1 MELRFKI
8 LALVVLILGGYLI
21 FNALITKPKA
31 LSFSL
36 NSKEG
41 ALNDNDG
48 ALFWDLK
55 KPIKIKIVAPKGI
68 KRYKLKVTTQ
78 DDLILYE
85 KENLV
90 LDKPKSLEVPLIK
103 PKIMG
108 LEDKCLLYEIQ
119 ANDWSYANFFNGN
132 KASFKQEVCVDT
144 IKPSITILSRSP
156 SIAYG
161 GSAIV
166 VFEALDKNLSQAFVH
181 IKKKDF
187 EAFRLLEFKQRNV
200 FIALVPW
207 SYENK
212 DFKAF
217 IVAKDKAYNSN
228 TTPLLFKR
236 KTHRLREKDT
246 DLSALKDKIAKQEK
260 FQNYTEQTLLER
272 FSNARPKDLEKI
284 HKKDTDLSALKD
296 KIAKQEKFQNY
307 TEQTLLERFSN
318 ARPKD
323 LEKIHK
329 IALEQGDFYKDFS
342 HFQALKPLSG
352 PFKMASNFLENR
364 RILKDNQVLFQFLH
378 LGVDLIPGK
387 DLSLAFDS
395 SVKRVFKGE
404 LDFYG
409 NSLINCYGLGLCV
422 FLAHL
427 KDDGSVGSS
436 GLKIGSGLH
445 LGTLLQ
451 GVFVRP
457 NEWLNEQWIKTN
469 IIAPIEQAKR
479 LLMKG

>member
-1 MELRFKI
+1 MGLGFKI

-21 FNALITKPKA
+21 FNAFITKPRA

-36 NSKEG
+36 KSEEN
-41 ALNDNDG
+41 ALNDNNE

-55 KPIKIKIVAPKGI
+55 KPIKVKIVAPKGI
-68 KRYKLKVTTQ
+68 KRYEIKVTTK
-78 DDLILYE
+78 DNLILYE
-85 KENLV
+85 KESLV
-90 LDKPKSLEVPLIK
+90 LDKPKSLEVPLIR
-103 PKIMG
+103 PEIMG
-108 LEDKCLLYEIQ
+108 LEDKCLDYEFQ
-119 ANDWSYANFFNGN
+119 ASDWSYANFFNGN
-132 KASFKQEVCVDT
+132 KASFKQEVCIDT
-144 IKPSITILSRSP
+144 IKPLISVLSRSP

-166 VFEALDKNLSQAFVH
+166 IFEALDKNLSQAFVCV
-181 IKKKDF
+181 KKKDF
-187 EAFRLLEFKQRNV
+187 KAFRLLEFKQRNV

-236 KTHRLREKDT
+236 KTHRLRERDI
-246 DLSALKDKIAKQEK
+246 DLNALKDKVAKQEK
-260 FQNYTEQTLLER
+260 FQNHTEQTLLEI
-272 FSNARPKDLEKI
+272 FSNTRLKDLEKI
-284 HKKDTDLSALKD
+284 
-296 KIAKQEKFQNY
+296 Q
-307 TEQTLLERFSN
+307 
-318 ARPKD
+318 
-323 LEKIHK
+323 K
-329 IALEQGDFYKDFS
+329 IALEQGDFDKDFS
-342 HFQALKPLSG
+342 HFQALKPLNGS
-352 PFKMASNFLENR
+352 FKMTSNFLENR
-364 RILKDNQVLFQFLH
+364 RFLKDNQVLFKFLH
-378 LGVDLIPGK
+378 LGVDLMPSK
-387 DLSLAFDS
+387 DLSLAFDP

-427 KDDGSVGSS
+427 KDDESVGSS
-436 GLKIGSGLH
+436 GLKLGIGLH
-445 LGTLLQ
+445 LGMLLQ

>member
-1 MELRFKI
+1 MGLGFKI

-21 FNALITKPKA
+21 FNAFITKPKA

-36 NSKEG
+36 KSEEN
-41 ALNDNDG
+41 ALDDNNEV
-48 ALFWDLK
+48 LFWDLK
-55 KPIKIKIVAPKGI
+55 KPIKVKIAAPKGI
-68 KRYKLKVTTQ
+68 KRYEIKVTTK
-78 DDLILYE
+78 DNLILYE
-85 KENLV
+85 KESLV
-90 LDKPKSLEVPLIK
+90 LDKPKSLEVPLIR
-103 PKIMG
+103 PEIMG
-108 LEDKCLLYEIQ
+108 LEDKCLDYEFQ
-119 ANDWSYANFFNGN
+119 ASDWSYANFFNGN
-132 KASFKQEVCVDT
+132 KASFKQKVCIDT
-144 IKPSITILSRSP
+144 IKPLISVLSRSP

-166 VFEALDKNLSQAFVH
+166 VFEALDKNLSQAFVCV
-181 IKKKDF
+181 KKKDF
-187 EAFRLLEFKQRNV
+187 KAFRLLEFKQRNV

-207 SYENK
+207 SYKNK

-236 KTHRLREKDT
+236 KTRHAREKEI

-260 FQNYTEQTLLER
+260 FQNHTEQTLLEM
-272 FSNARPKDLEKI
+272 FSNARLKDLEKI
-284 HKKDTDLSALKD
+284 
-296 KIAKQEKFQNY
+296 Q
-307 TEQTLLERFSN
+307 
-318 ARPKD
+318 
-323 LEKIHK
+323 K
-329 IALEQGDFYKDFS
+329 IALEQGDFDKDFS
-342 HFQALKPLSG
+342 HFQALKPLNGS
-352 PFKMASNFLENR
+352 FKMISNFLENR
-364 RILKDNQVLFQFLH
+364 RLLKDNQVLFKFLH
-378 LGVDLIPGK
+378 LGVDLMPSK
-387 DLSLAFDS
+387 DLSLAFDP

-409 NSLINCYGLGLCV
+409 NSLMDCYGLGLCV

-436 GLKIGSGLH
+436 GLKLGIGLH
-445 LGTLLQ
+445 LGMLLQ

>member
-1 MELRFKI
+1 MGLGFKI

-21 FNALITKPKA
+21 FNAFITKPRA

-36 NSKEG
+36 KSEEN
-41 ALNDNDG
+41 ALNDNNE

-55 KPIKIKIVAPKGI
+55 KPIKVKITAPKGI
-68 KRYKLKVTTQ
+68 KRYEIKVTTK
-78 DDLILYE
+78 DNLILYE
-85 KENLV
+85 KESLV
-90 LDKPKSLEVPLIK
+90 LDKPKSLEVPLIR
-103 PKIMG
+103 PEIMG
-108 LEDKCLLYEIQ
+108 LEDKCLDYEFQ

-132 KASFKQEVCVDT
+132 KASFKQEVCIDT
-144 IKPSITILSRSP
+144 IKPLISVLSRSP

-166 VFEALDKNLSQAFVH
+166 IFEALDKNLSQAFVRV
-181 IKKKDF
+181 KKKDF
-187 EAFRLLEFKQRNV
+187 KAFRLLEFKQRDV

-207 SYENK
+207 SYKNK

-236 KTHRLREKDT
+236 KTHRLREKDIN
-246 DLSALKDKIAKQEK
+246 LSALKDKIAKQEK
-260 FQNYTEQTLLER
+260 FQNHTEQTLLEI
-272 FSNARPKDLEKI
+272 FSNARLKDLEKI
-284 HKKDTDLSALKD
+284 
-296 KIAKQEKFQNY
+296 Q
-307 TEQTLLERFSN
+307 
-318 ARPKD
+318 
-323 LEKIHK
+323 K
-329 IALEQGDFYKDFS
+329 IALEQGDFDKDFS
-342 HFQALKPLSG
+342 HFQALKPLNGS
-352 PFKMASNFLENR
+352 FKMISNFLENR
-364 RILKDNQVLFQFLH
+364 RLLKDNQVLFKFLH
-378 LGVDLIPGK
+378 LGVDLMPSK
-387 DLSLAFDS
+387 DLSLAFDPL
-395 SVKRVFKGE
+395 VKRVFKGE

-409 NSLINCYGLGLCV
+409 NSLMDCYGLGLCV

-427 KDDGSVGSS
+427 KDDESVGSS
-436 GLKIGSGLH
+436 GLKLGIGLH
-445 LGTLLQ
+445 LGMLLQ

>member
-1 MELRFKI
+1 MGLGFKI

-21 FNALITKPKA
+21 FNALITKPRA

-36 NSKEG
+36 KSEEN
-41 ALNDNDG
+41 ALDDNNEV
-48 ALFWDLK
+48 LFWDLK
-55 KPIKIKIVAPKGI
+55 KPIKVKIVAPKGI
-68 KRYKLKVTTQ
+68 KRYEIKVTTK
-78 DDLILYE
+78 DNLILYE
-85 KENLV
+85 KESLV
-90 LDKPKSLEVPLIK
+90 LDKPKSLEVPLIR
-103 PKIMG
+103 PEIMG
-108 LEDKCLLYEIQ
+108 LEDKCLDYEFQ
-119 ANDWSYANFFNGN
+119 ASDWSYANFFNGN
-132 KASFKQEVCVDT
+132 KASFKQEVCIDT
-144 IKPSITILSRSP
+144 IKPLISVLSRSP

-166 VFEALDKNLSQAFVH
+166 IFEALDKNLSQAFVRV
-181 IKKKDF
+181 KKKDF
-187 EAFRLLEFKQRNV
+187 KAFRLLEFKQRDV

-236 KTHRLREKDT
+236 KTHRLRERDIN
-246 DLSALKDKIAKQEK
+246 LSALKDKIAKQEK
-260 FQNYTEQTLLER
+260 FQNHTEQTLLEM
-272 FSNARPKDLEKI
+272 FSNARLKDLEKI
-284 HKKDTDLSALKD
+284 
-296 KIAKQEKFQNY
+296 Q
-307 TEQTLLERFSN
+307 
-318 ARPKD
+318 
-323 LEKIHK
+323 K
-329 IALEQGDFYKDFS
+329 IALEQGDFDKDFS
-342 HFQALKPLSG
+342 HFQALKPLNGS
-352 PFKMASNFLENR
+352 FKMISNFLENR
-364 RILKDNQVLFQFLH
+364 RFLKDNQVLFKFLH
-378 LGVDLIPGK
+378 LGVDLMPSK
-387 DLSLAFDS
+387 DLSLAFDP

-409 NSLINCYGLGLCV
+409 NSLMDCYGLGLCV

-436 GLKIGSGLH
+436 GLKLGIGLH
-445 LGTLLQ
+445 LGILLQ

>member
-21 FNALITKPKA
+21 FNAFITKPRA

-36 NSKEG
+36 KSEED
-41 ALNDNDG
+41 ALDGNDG

-55 KPIKIKIVAPKGI
+55 KPIKIKITAPKGI
-68 KRYKLKVTTQ
+68 KRYEIKVTTK
-78 DDLILYE
+78 DNLILYE
-85 KENLV
+85 KESLV
-90 LDKPKSLEVPLIK
+90 LDKPKSLEVPLIR
-103 PKIMG
+103 PEIMG
-108 LEDKCLLYEIQ
+108 LEGKCLDYEFQ
-119 ANDWSYANFFNGN
+119 ASDWSYANFFNGN
-132 KASFKQEVCVDT
+132 KASFKQEVCIDT
-144 IKPSITILSRSP
+144 IKPLISVLSRSP

-166 VFEALDKNLSQAFVH
+166 IFEALDKNLSQAFVRV
-181 IKKKDF
+181 KKKDF
-187 EAFRLLEFKQRNV
+187 KAFRFLEFKQRNV

-236 KTHRLREKDT
+236 KTHRLRERDI
-246 DLSALKDKIAKQEK
+246 DLNALKDKVAKQEK
-260 FQNYTEQTLLER
+260 FQNHTEQTLLEI
-272 FSNARPKDLEKI
+272 FSNTRLKDLEKI
-284 HKKDTDLSALKD
+284 
-296 KIAKQEKFQNY
+296 Q
-307 TEQTLLERFSN
+307 
-318 ARPKD
+318 
-323 LEKIHK
+323 K
-329 IALEQGDFYKDFS
+329 IALEQGDFDKDFS
-342 HFQALKPLSG
+342 HFQALKPLNGS
-352 PFKMASNFLENR
+352 FKMISNFLENR
-364 RILKDNQVLFQFLH
+364 RFLKDNQVLFKFLH
-378 LGVDLIPGK
+378 LGVDLMPSK
-387 DLSLAFDS
+387 DLSLAFDPL
-395 SVKRVFKGE
+395 VKRVFKGE

-409 NSLINCYGLGLCV
+409 NSLMDCYGLGLCV

-427 KDDGSVGSS
+427 KDDESVGSS
-436 GLKIGSGLH
+436 GLKLGIGLH
-445 LGTLLQ
+445 LGMLLQ

>member
-41 ALNDNDG
+41 VLDDNDG

-68 KRYKLKVTTQ
+68 KRYELKVTTQ

-103 PKIMG
+103 PEIMG

-166 VFEALDKNLSQAFVH
+166 VFEALDKNLSQAFVR

-236 KTHRLREKDT
+236 KTPRLREKDT

-260 FQNYTEQTLLER
+260 SQNHTEQTLLER

-284 HKKDTDLSALKD
+284 
-296 KIAKQEKFQNY
+296 Q
-307 TEQTLLERFSN
+307 
-318 ARPKD
+318 
-323 LEKIHK
+323 K

-364 RILKDNQVLFQFLH
+364 RILKNNQVLFQFLH

-387 DLSLAFDS
+387 DLSLVFDS

-409 NSLINCYGLGLCV
+409 NSLINCYGLGLCA

-427 KDDGSVGSS
+427 KDDKSVGSS

-445 LGTLLQ
+445 LGMLLQ

>member
-1 MELRFKI
+1 MGLGFKI

-21 FNALITKPKA
+21 FNAFITKPRA

-36 NSKEG
+36 NSEED
-41 ALNDNDG
+41 ALDDNDG

-55 KPIKIKIVAPKGI
+55 KPIKVKIVAPKGI
-68 KRYKLKVTTQ
+68 KRYDLKVTTK
-78 DDLILYE
+78 DNLILYE

-90 LDKPKSLEVPLIK
+90 LDKPKSLEVLLIR
-103 PKIMG
+103 PEIMG
-108 LEDKCLLYEIQ
+108 LEDKCLDYEFQ

-132 KASFKQEVCVDT
+132 KASFKQEVCIDT
-144 IKPSITILSRSP
+144 IKPLISVLSRSP

-166 VFEALDKNLSQAFVH
+166 IFEALDKNLSQAFVRV
-181 IKKKDF
+181 KKKDF
-187 EAFRLLEFKQRNV
+187 KAFRLLEFKQRNV

-207 SYENK
+207 SYKNK

-228 TTPLLFKR
+228 ATPLLLKR
-236 KTHRLREKDT
+236 KTHRLREKDI
-246 DLSALKDKIAKQEK
+246 DLSALKDKIVKQEK
-260 FQNYTEQTLLER
+260 FQNHTEQTLLEM
-272 FSNARPKDLEKI
+272 FSNARLKDLEKI
-284 HKKDTDLSALKD
+284 
-296 KIAKQEKFQNY
+296 Q
-307 TEQTLLERFSN
+307 
-318 ARPKD
+318 
-323 LEKIHK
+323 K
-329 IALEQGDFYKDFS
+329 IALDQGDFDKDFS
-342 HFQALKPLSG
+342 HFQALKPLNGS
-352 PFKMASNFLENR
+352 FKMISNFLENR
-364 RILKDNQVLFQFLH
+364 RLLKDNQVLFKFPH
-378 LGVDLIPGK
+378 LGVDLIPSK
-387 DLSLAFDS
+387 DLSLAFDP

-436 GLKIGSGLH
+436 GLKLGIGLH
-445 LGTLLQ
+445 LGVLLQ
-451 GVFVRP
+451 GVFVWP

>member
-1 MELRFKI
+1 MGLGFRFLI
-8 LALVVLILGGYLI
+8 LSVLILGSYLI

-36 NSKEG
+36 NSEEG
-41 ALNDNDG
+41 AFDDNNE
-48 ALFWDLK
+48 AFFWDLE
-55 KPIKIKIVAPKGI
+55 KPIRFKIVAPKGI
-68 KRYKLKVTTQ
+68 KRYDLKVTTQ

-103 PKIMG
+103 PEIMG
-108 LEDKCLLYEIQ
+108 LEDKCLSYEIE
-119 ANDWSYANFFNGN
+119 ASDWSYANFFNGN

-144 IKPSITILSRSP
+144 IKPTITILSRSP

-161 GSAIV
+161 GSAII
-166 VFEALDKNLSQAFVH
+166 VFEALDKNLSQAFVRV
-181 IKKKDF
+181 KKKDF
-187 EAFRLLEFKQRNV
+187 EAFKLLEFKQRNV

-236 KTHRLREKDT
+236 KTHRLMEKNI
-246 DLSALKDKIAKQEK
+246 DLSVLKDKIAKQEK
-260 FQNYTEQTLLER
+260 FQNYTEQNLLER

-284 HKKDTDLSALKD
+284 Q
-296 KIAKQEKFQNY
+296 KIV
-307 TEQTLLERFSN
+307 
-318 ARPKD
+318 
-323 LEKIHK
+323 LEK
-329 IALEQGDFYKDFS
+329 GDFYKDFS
-342 HFQALKPLSG
+342 HFQALKPLNGS
-352 PFKMASNFLENR
+352 FKMISNFLENR
-364 RILKDNQVLFQFLH
+364 RILKNNQVLFQFPH
-378 LGVDLIPGK
+378 LGVDLIPSK
-387 DLSLAFDS
+387 DLSLALDL

-427 KDDGSVGSS
+427 KNDGSVGSS
-436 GLKIGSGLH
+436 GLKLGSGLH
-445 LGTLLQ
+445 LGMLLQ

-457 NEWLNEQWIKTN
+457 NEWLSEQWIKTN
-469 IIAPIEQAKR
+469 IITPIEQAKR

>member
-1 MELRFKI
+1 MGLGFKI

-21 FNALITKPKA
+21 FNAFITKPRA

-36 NSKEG
+36 KSEEN
-41 ALNDNDG
+41 ALNDNNE

-55 KPIKIKIVAPKGI
+55 KPIKVKIVAPKGI
-68 KRYKLKVTTQ
+68 KRYEIKVTTK
-78 DDLILYE
+78 DNLILYE

-90 LDKPKSLEVPLIK
+90 LDKPKSLEVPLIR
-103 PKIMG
+103 PEIMG
-108 LEDKCLLYEIQ
+108 LEDKCLDYEFQ
-119 ANDWSYANFFNGN
+119 ASDWSYANFFNGN
-132 KASFKQEVCVDT
+132 KASFKQEVCIDT

-161 GSAIV
+161 GSAIII
-166 VFEALDKNLSQAFVH
+166 FEALDKNLSQAFVRV
-181 IKKKDF
+181 KKKDF
-187 EAFRLLEFKQRNV
+187 KAFRFLEFKQRNV

-236 KTHRLREKDT
+236 KNHRLREKDIN
-246 DLSALKDKIAKQEK
+246 LSALKNKIAKQEK
-260 FQNYTEQTLLER
+260 FQNHTEQTLLEM
-272 FSNARPKDLEKI
+272 FSNARLKDLEKI
-284 HKKDTDLSALKD
+284 
-296 KIAKQEKFQNY
+296 Q
-307 TEQTLLERFSN
+307 
-318 ARPKD
+318 
-323 LEKIHK
+323 K
-329 IALEQGDFYKDFS
+329 IALEQGDFDKDFS
-342 HFQALKPLSG
+342 HFQVLKPLNGS
-352 PFKMASNFLENR
+352 FKMISNFLENR
-364 RILKDNQVLFQFLH
+364 RFLKDNQVLFKFLH
-378 LGVDLIPGK
+378 LGVDLMPSK
-387 DLSLAFDS
+387 DLSLAFDPL
-395 SVKRVFKGE
+395 VKRVFKGE

-409 NSLINCYGLGLCV
+409 NSLMDCYGLGLCV

-427 KDDGSVGSS
+427 KDDESVGSS
-436 GLKIGSGLH
+436 GLKLGIGLH
-445 LGTLLQ
+445 LGVLLQ

-469 IIAPIEQAKR
+469 IITPIEQAKR

>member
-1 MELRFKI
+1 MGLGFKI

-21 FNALITKPKA
+21 FNAFITKPRA

-36 NSKEG
+36 KSEEN
-41 ALNDNDG
+41 ALDGNDG

-55 KPIKIKIVAPKGI
+55 KPIKVKIVAPKGI
-68 KRYKLKVTTQ
+68 KRYEIKVTTK
-78 DDLILYE
+78 DNLILYE
-85 KENLV
+85 KESLV
-90 LDKPKSLEVPLIK
+90 LDKPKSLEVPLIR
-103 PKIMG
+103 PEIMG
-108 LEDKCLLYEIQ
+108 LEDKCLDYEFQ

-132 KASFKQEVCVDT
+132 KASFKQEVCIDT
-144 IKPSITILSRSP
+144 IKPLISVLSRSP

-166 VFEALDKNLSQAFVH
+166 IFEALDKNLSQAFVSV
-181 IKKKDF
+181 KKKDF
-187 EAFRLLEFKQRNV
+187 KAFRFLEFKQRNV

-236 KTHRLREKDT
+236 KIHRLRERDIN
-246 DLSALKDKIAKQEK
+246 LSALKDKIAKQEK
-260 FQNYTEQTLLER
+260 FQNHTEQTLLEM
-272 FSNARPKDLEKI
+272 FSNARLKDLEKI
-284 HKKDTDLSALKD
+284 
-296 KIAKQEKFQNY
+296 Q
-307 TEQTLLERFSN
+307 
-318 ARPKD
+318 
-323 LEKIHK
+323 K

-342 HFQALKPLSG
+342 HFQALKPLNG
-352 PFKMASNFLENR
+352 PFKMTSNFLENR
-364 RILKDNQVLFQFLH
+364 RFLKDNQVWFKFLH
-378 LGVDLIPGK
+378 LGVDLIPSK
-387 DLSLAFDS
+387 DLSLAFDP

-409 NSLINCYGLGLCV
+409 NSLMDCYGLGLCV

-427 KDDGSVGSS
+427 KDDESVGSS
-436 GLKIGSGLH
+436 GLKLGSGLH
-445 LGTLLQ
+445 LGMLLQ

>member
-21 FNALITKPKA
+21 FNALITKPRA

-36 NSKEG
+36 SSKEG
-41 ALNDNDG
+41 ALNDNDKT
-48 ALFWDLK
+48 LFWDLK

-68 KRYKLKVTTQ
+68 KRYDLKVTTQ
-78 DDLILYE
+78 DGLILYE

-90 LDKPKSLEVPLIK
+90 LDKPKSLEVPLTR
-103 PKIMG
+103 PEIMG
-108 LEDKCLLYEIQ
+108 LEDKCLLYEIK

-144 IKPSITILSRSP
+144 IKPSIKVLSRSP

-161 GSAIV
+161 GSAVV
-166 VFEALDKNLSQAFVH
+166 VFEALDKNLSQAFVRV
-181 IKKKDF
+181 KKKDF
-187 EAFRLLEFKQRNV
+187 KAFRLLEFKQRNV

-207 SYENK
+207 SYKNK

-228 TTPLLFKR
+228 TTPLLLKR
-236 KTHRLREKDT
+236 KTHRLREKDI
-246 DLSALKDKIAKQEK
+246 DLSALKDTIAKQEK
-260 FQNYTEQTLLER
+260 FQNHTEQTLLER
-272 FSNARPKDLEKI
+272 FSNARL
-284 HKKDTDLSALKD
+284 
-296 KIAKQEKFQNY
+296 
-307 TEQTLLERFSN
+307 
-318 ARPKD
+318 KD

-342 HFQALKPLSG
+342 HFQALKPLNGS
-352 PFKMASNFLENR
+352 FKMASNFLENR
-364 RILKDNQVLFQFLH
+364 RILKDNQVLFKFSH

-387 DLSLAFDS
+387 DLSLAFDPIM
-395 SVKRVFKGE
+395 KRVFKGE

-409 NSLINCYGLGLCV
+409 NSLIHCYGLGLCV

-427 KDDGSVGSS
+427 KDDESVGSS
-436 GLKIGSGLH
+436 GLKLGSGLH
-445 LGTLLQ
+445 LGMLLQ

-469 IIAPIEQAKR
+469 IITPIEQAKR

>member
-8 LALVVLILGGYLI
+8 LALVVLVLGGYLI
-21 FNALITKPKA
+21 FNALITKTKA

-41 ALNDNDG
+41 ALNENNET
-48 ALFWDLK
+48 LFWDLK
-55 KPIKIKIVAPKGI
+55 KPIKIKIAAPKGI
-68 KRYKLKVTTQ
+68 KRYDLKVTTQ
-78 DDLILYE
+78 DNLILYE

-103 PKIMG
+103 PEIMG

-132 KASFKQEVCVDT
+132 KASFKQKVCIDT

-161 GSAIV
+161 GSAVV
-166 VFEALDKNLSQAFVH
+166 VFEALDKNLSQAFVRV
-181 IKKKDF
+181 KKKDF
-187 EAFRLLEFKQRNV
+187 KAFRLVEFKQRNV

-207 SYENK
+207 SYKNK

-228 TTPLLFKR
+228 TTPLLLKR
-236 KTHRLREKDT
+236 KTRHVREKDI
-246 DLSALKDKIAKQEK
+246 DLSALKDKISKQEK
-260 FQNYTEQTLLER
+260 FQNHTEQTLLEM
-272 FSNARPKDLEKI
+272 FSNARLKDLEKI
-284 HKKDTDLSALKD
+284 
-296 KIAKQEKFQNY
+296 Q
-307 TEQTLLERFSN
+307 
-318 ARPKD
+318 
-323 LEKIHK
+323 K

-342 HFQALKPLSG
+342 HFQALKPLNG
-352 PFKMASNFLENR
+352 PFKMISNFLENR
-364 RILKDNQVLFQFLH
+364 RFLKDNQVLFKFLH
-378 LGVDLIPGK
+378 LGVDLIPSK
-387 DLSLAFDS
+387 DLSLAFDPS
-395 SVKRVFKGE
+395 AERVFKGE

-409 NSLINCYGLGLCV
+409 NSLMDCYGLGLCV

-427 KDDGSVGSS
+427 KDDESVGSS
-436 GLKIGSGLH
+436 GLKLGSGLH
-445 LGTLLQ
+445 LGMLLQ

-469 IIAPIEQAKR
+469 IITPIEQAKR

>member
-21 FNALITKPKA
+21 FNALITKPRA

-41 ALNDNDG
+41 AFNDNDG
-48 ALFWDLK
+48 TLFWDLK

-68 KRYKLKVTTQ
+68 KRYELKVTTQ

-103 PKIMG
+103 PEIMG
-108 LEDKCLLYEIQ
+108 LEDKCFLYEIQ

-166 VFEALDKNLSQAFVH
+166 VFEALDKNLSQAFVR

-246 DLSALKDKIAKQEK
+246 DLSVLKDKIAKQEK
-260 FQNYTEQTLLER
+260 SQN
-272 FSNARPKDLEKI
+272 
-284 HKKDTDLSALKD
+284 H
-296 KIAKQEKFQNY
+296 

-364 RILKDNQVLFQFLH
+364 RILRDNQVLFQFLH

-409 NSLINCYGLGLCV
+409 NSLIYCYGLGLCV

-427 KDDGSVGSS
+427 KDDESVGSS
-436 GLKIGSGLH
+436 GLKLGNGLH
-445 LGTLLQ
+445 LGVLLQ

-469 IIAPIEQAKR
+469 IIATIEQAKR

>member
-1 MELRFKI
+1 MGLGFKI

-21 FNALITKPKA
+21 FNALITKPRA

-36 NSKEG
+36 KSEEN
-41 ALNDNDG
+41 ALDDNNE

-55 KPIKIKIVAPKGI
+55 KPIKVKIVAPKGI
-68 KRYKLKVTTQ
+68 KRYEIKVTTK
-78 DDLILYE
+78 DNLILYE
-85 KENLV
+85 KESLV
-90 LDKPKSLEVPLIK
+90 LDKPKSLEVPLIR
-103 PKIMG
+103 PEIMG
-108 LEDKCLLYEIQ
+108 LEGKCLDYEFQ
-119 ANDWSYANFFNGN
+119 ASDWSYANFFNGN
-132 KASFKQEVCVDT
+132 KASFKQEVCIDT

-166 VFEALDKNLSQAFVH
+166 IFEALDKNLSQAFVRV
-181 IKKKDF
+181 KKKDF
-187 EAFRLLEFKQRNV
+187 KAFRFLEFKQRNV

-207 SYENK
+207 PYENK

-236 KTHRLREKDT
+236 KTHRLRERDI
-246 DLSALKDKIAKQEK
+246 DLNALKDKVAKQEK
-260 FQNYTEQTLLER
+260 FQNHTEQTLLEI
-272 FSNARPKDLEKI
+272 FSNTRLKDLEKI
-284 HKKDTDLSALKD
+284 
-296 KIAKQEKFQNY
+296 Q
-307 TEQTLLERFSN
+307 
-318 ARPKD
+318 
-323 LEKIHK
+323 K
-329 IALEQGDFYKDFS
+329 IALEQGDFDKDFS
-342 HFQALKPLSG
+342 HFQALKPLNG
-352 PFKMASNFLENR
+352 PFKMTSNFLENR
-364 RILKDNQVLFQFLH
+364 RFLKDNQVWFKFLH
-378 LGVDLIPGK
+378 LGVDLMPGK
-387 DLSLAFDS
+387 DLSLAFDP

-427 KDDGSVGSS
+427 KDDKSVGSS
-436 GLKIGSGLH
+436 GLKLGIGLH
-445 LGTLLQ
+445 LGMLLQ

-469 IIAPIEQAKR
+469 IITPIEQAKR

>member
-1 MELRFKI
+1 MGLGFKI

-21 FNALITKPKA
+21 FNAFITKPRA

-36 NSKEG
+36 KSEEDVLDG
-41 ALNDNDG
+41 NDE

-55 KPIKIKIVAPKGI
+55 KPIKIKITAPKGI
-68 KRYKLKVTTQ
+68 KRYEIKVTTK
-78 DDLILYE
+78 DNLILYE
-85 KENLV
+85 KESLV
-90 LDKPKSLEVPLIK
+90 LDKPKSLEVPLIR
-103 PKIMG
+103 PEIMG
-108 LEDKCLLYEIQ
+108 LEGKCLDYEFQ
-119 ANDWSYANFFNGN
+119 ASDWSYANFFNGN
-132 KASFKQEVCVDT
+132 KASFKQEVCIDT
-144 IKPSITILSRSP
+144 IKPLISVLSRSP

-166 VFEALDKNLSQAFVH
+166 IFEALDKNLSQAFVRV
-181 IKKKDF
+181 KKKDF
-187 EAFRLLEFKQRNV
+187 KAFRLLEFKQRNV

-236 KTHRLREKDT
+236 KTHRLRERDI
-246 DLSALKDKIAKQEK
+246 DLNALKDKVAKQEK
-260 FQNYTEQTLLER
+260 FQNHTEQTLLEI
-272 FSNARPKDLEKI
+272 FSNTRLKDLEKI
-284 HKKDTDLSALKD
+284 
-296 KIAKQEKFQNY
+296 Q
-307 TEQTLLERFSN
+307 
-318 ARPKD
+318 
-323 LEKIHK
+323 K

-342 HFQALKPLSG
+342 HFQALKPLNG
-352 PFKMASNFLENR
+352 PFKMTSNFLENR
-364 RILKDNQVLFQFLH
+364 RFLKDNQVLFKFLH
-378 LGVDLIPGK
+378 LGVDLIPSK
-387 DLSLAFDS
+387 DLSLAFDP

-409 NSLINCYGLGLCV
+409 NSLMDCYGLGLCV

-427 KDDGSVGSS
+427 KDDESVGSS
-436 GLKIGSGLH
+436 GLKLGIGLH
-445 LGTLLQ
+445 LGMLLQ

>member
-1 MELRFKI
+1 MGLGFKI

-21 FNALITKPKA
+21 FNALITKPRA

-36 NSKEG
+36 KSEENV
-41 ALNDNDG
+41 LNDNNE

-68 KRYKLKVTTQ
+68 KRYEIKVTTK
-78 DDLILYE
+78 DNLILYE
-85 KENLV
+85 KESLV
-90 LDKPKSLEVPLIK
+90 LDKPKFLEVPLIR
-103 PKIMG
+103 PEIMG
-108 LEDKCLLYEIQ
+108 LEDKCLDYEFQ

-132 KASFKQEVCVDT
+132 KASFKQEVCIDT
-144 IKPSITILSRSP
+144 IKPLISVLSRSP

-166 VFEALDKNLSQAFVH
+166 IFEALDKNLSQAFVCV
-181 IKKKDF
+181 KKKDF
-187 EAFRLLEFKQRNV
+187 KAFRLLEFKQRNV

-236 KTHRLREKDT
+236 KTHRLRERDI
-246 DLSALKDKIAKQEK
+246 DLNALKDKIAKQEK
-260 FQNYTEQTLLER
+260 FQNHTEQTLLEM
-272 FSNARPKDLEKI
+272 FSNARLKDLEKI
-284 HKKDTDLSALKD
+284 
-296 KIAKQEKFQNY
+296 Q
-307 TEQTLLERFSN
+307 
-318 ARPKD
+318 
-323 LEKIHK
+323 K
-329 IALEQGDFYKDFS
+329 IALEQGDFDKDFS
-342 HFQALKPLSG
+342 HFQALKPLNGS
-352 PFKMASNFLENR
+352 FKMISNFLENR
-364 RILKDNQVLFQFLH
+364 RFLKDNQVLFKFLH
-378 LGVDLIPGK
+378 LGVDLMPSK
-387 DLSLAFDS
+387 DLSLAFDPL
-395 SVKRVFKGE
+395 VKRVFKGE

-409 NSLINCYGLGLCV
+409 NSLMDCYGLGLCV

-427 KDDGSVGSS
+427 RDDKSVGSS
-436 GLKIGSGLH
+436 GLKLGIGLH
-445 LGTLLQ
+445 LGMLLQ

>member
-36 NSKEG
+36 SSKEG
-41 ALNDNDG
+41 VLDGNDE

-68 KRYKLKVTTQ
+68 KRYELKVTTQ
-78 DDLILYE
+78 DDLILYK

-90 LDKPKSLEVPLIK
+90 LDKPKSLGVPLIK
-103 PKIMG
+103 PEIMG

-166 VFEALDKNLSQAFVH
+166 VFEALDKNLSQAFVRV
-181 IKKKDF
+181 KKKDF

-207 SYENK
+207 SYKNK

-228 TTPLLFKR
+228 TIPILFKR
-236 KTHRLREKDT
+236 KTHRLREKDIDLSALREKDI

-260 FQNYTEQTLLER
+260 SQN
-272 FSNARPKDLEKI
+272 
-284 HKKDTDLSALKD
+284 H
-296 KIAKQEKFQNY
+296 

-329 IALEQGDFYKDFS
+329 IVLEQGDFYKDFS
-342 HFQALKPLSG
+342 HFQALKPLNG

-364 RILKDNQVLFQFLH
+364 RILRDNQVLFQFLH

-427 KDDGSVGSS
+427 KNDESVGSS
-436 GLKIGSGLH
+436 GLKLGSGLH

>member
-1 MELRFKI
+1 MGLGFKI

-21 FNALITKPKA
+21 FNAFITKPKA

-36 NSKEG
+36 KSEEN
-41 ALNDNDG
+41 ALNDNNG

-55 KPIKIKIVAPKGI
+55 KPIKVKIAAPKGI
-68 KRYKLKVTTQ
+68 KRYEIKVTTK
-78 DDLILYE
+78 DNLILYE
-85 KENLV
+85 KESLV
-90 LDKPKSLEVPLIK
+90 LDKPKSLEVPLIR
-103 PKIMG
+103 PEIMG
-108 LEDKCLLYEIQ
+108 LEDKCLDYEFQ
-119 ANDWSYANFFNGN
+119 ASDWSYANFFNGN
-132 KASFKQEVCVDT
+132 KASFKQKVCIDT
-144 IKPSITILSRSP
+144 IKPLISVLSRSP

-166 VFEALDKNLSQAFVH
+166 VFEALDKNLSQAFVRV
-181 IKKKDF
+181 KKKDF
-187 EAFRLLEFKQRNV
+187 KAFRLVEFKQRNV

-207 SYENK
+207 SYKNK

-236 KTHRLREKDT
+236 KTHHVRGKEI

-260 FQNYTEQTLLER
+260 FQNHTEQTLLEM
-272 FSNARPKDLEKI
+272 FSNARLKDLEKI
-284 HKKDTDLSALKD
+284 
-296 KIAKQEKFQNY
+296 Q
-307 TEQTLLERFSN
+307 
-318 ARPKD
+318 
-323 LEKIHK
+323 K
-329 IALEQGDFYKDFS
+329 IALEQGDFDKDFS
-342 HFQALKPLSG
+342 HFQALKPLNGS
-352 PFKMASNFLENR
+352 FKMISNFLENR
-364 RILKDNQVLFQFLH
+364 RLLKDKQVLFKFLH
-378 LGVDLIPGK
+378 LGVDLMPSK
-387 DLSLAFDS
+387 DLSLAFDP

-409 NSLINCYGLGLCV
+409 NSLMDCYGLGLCV

-427 KDDGSVGSS
+427 KDDESVGSS
-436 GLKIGSGLH
+436 GLKLGIGLH
-445 LGTLLQ
+445 LGMLLQ
-451 GVFVRP
+451 GVFIRP

>member
-1 MELRFKI
+1 M
-8 LALVVLILGGYLI
+8 I
-21 FNALITKPKA
+21 FNAFITKPRA

-36 NSKEG
+36 KSEEN
-41 ALNDNDG
+41 ALNDNNE

-55 KPIKIKIVAPKGI
+55 KPIKVKIVAPKGI
-68 KRYKLKVTTQ
+68 KRYEIKVTTK
-78 DDLILYE
+78 DNLILYE
-85 KENLV
+85 KESLV
-90 LDKPKSLEVPLIK
+90 LDKPKSLEVPLIR
-103 PKIMG
+103 PEIMG
-108 LEDKCLLYEIQ
+108 LEDKCLDYEFQ

-132 KASFKQEVCVDT
+132 KASFKQEVCIDT
-144 IKPSITILSRSP
+144 IKPLISVLSRSP

-161 GSAIV
+161 GSAVV
-166 VFEALDKNLSQAFVH
+166 VFEALDKNLSQAFVRV
-181 IKKKDF
+181 KKKDF
-187 EAFRLLEFKQRNV
+187 KAFKLLEFKQRNV

-217 IVAKDKAYNSN
+217 IVVKDKAYNSN

-236 KTHRLREKDT
+236 KTHRLREKDIN
-246 DLSALKDKIAKQEK
+246 LSALKDKIAKQEK
-260 FQNYTEQTLLER
+260 FQNHTEQTLLEM
-272 FSNARPKDLEKI
+272 FSNARLKDLEKI
-284 HKKDTDLSALKD
+284 
-296 KIAKQEKFQNY
+296 Q
-307 TEQTLLERFSN
+307 
-318 ARPKD
+318 
-323 LEKIHK
+323 K
-329 IALEQGDFYKDFS
+329 IALEQGDFDKDFS
-342 HFQALKPLSG
+342 HFQALKPLNGS
-352 PFKMASNFLENR
+352 FKMISNFLENR
-364 RILKDNQVLFQFLH
+364 RFLKDNQVLFKFLH
-378 LGVDLIPGK
+378 LGVDLMPSK

-409 NSLINCYGLGLCV
+409 NSLMDCYGLGLCV

-427 KDDGSVGSS
+427 KDDKSVGSS
-436 GLKIGSGLH
+436 GLKLGIGLH
-445 LGTLLQ
+445 LGMLLQ

>member
-1 MELRFKI
+1 MGLGFKI

-21 FNALITKPKA
+21 FNAFITKPRA

-36 NSKEG
+36 KSEED
-41 ALNDNDG
+41 ALDGNDG

-55 KPIKIKIVAPKGI
+55 KPIKIKITAPKGI
-68 KRYKLKVTTQ
+68 KRYEIKVTTK
-78 DDLILYE
+78 DNLILYE
-85 KENLV
+85 KESLV
-90 LDKPKSLEVPLIK
+90 LDKPKSLEVPLIR
-103 PKIMG
+103 PEIMG
-108 LEDKCLLYEIQ
+108 LEGKCLDYEFQ
-119 ANDWSYANFFNGN
+119 ASDWSYANFFNGN
-132 KASFKQEVCVDT
+132 KASFKQEVCIDT
-144 IKPSITILSRSP
+144 IKPLISVLSRSP

-166 VFEALDKNLSQAFVH
+166 IFEALDKNLSQAFVRV
-181 IKKKDF
+181 KKKDF
-187 EAFRLLEFKQRNV
+187 KAFRFLEFKQRNV

-236 KTHRLREKDT
+236 KTHRLRERDI
-246 DLSALKDKIAKQEK
+246 DLNALKDKVAKQEK
-260 FQNYTEQTLLER
+260 FQNHTEQTLLER
-272 FSNARPKDLEKI
+272 FSNARLKDLEKI
-284 HKKDTDLSALKD
+284 
-296 KIAKQEKFQNY
+296 Q
-307 TEQTLLERFSN
+307 
-318 ARPKD
+318 
-323 LEKIHK
+323 K
-329 IALEQGDFYKDFS
+329 IALEQGDFDKDFS
-342 HFQALKPLSG
+342 HFQALKPLNGS
-352 PFKMASNFLENR
+352 FKMISNFLENR
-364 RILKDNQVLFQFLH
+364 RFLKDNQVLFKFLH
-378 LGVDLIPGK
+378 LGVDLMPSK
-387 DLSLAFDS
+387 DLSLAFDP

-409 NSLINCYGLGLCV
+409 NSLMDCYGLGLCV

-427 KDDGSVGSS
+427 KDDESVGSS
-436 GLKIGSGLH
+436 GLKLGIGLH
-445 LGTLLQ
+445 LGMLLQ

>member
-1 MELRFKI
+1 MGLGFKI

-21 FNALITKPKA
+21 FNAFITKPRA

-36 NSKEG
+36 KSEEN
-41 ALNDNDG
+41 ALNDNNE

-55 KPIKIKIVAPKGI
+55 KPIKVKITAPKGI
-68 KRYKLKVTTQ
+68 KRYEIKVTTK
-78 DDLILYE
+78 DNLILYE
-85 KENLV
+85 KESLV
-90 LDKPKSLEVPLIK
+90 LDKPKSLEVPLIR
-103 PKIMG
+103 PEIMG
-108 LEDKCLLYEIQ
+108 LEDKCLDYEFQ
-119 ANDWSYANFFNGN
+119 ASDWSYANFFNGN

-144 IKPSITILSRSP
+144 IKPLISVLSRSP

-166 VFEALDKNLSQAFVH
+166 IFEALDKNLSQAFVRV
-181 IKKKDF
+181 KKKDF
-187 EAFRLLEFKQRNV
+187 KAFRLLEFKQRNV

-236 KTHRLREKDT
+236 KTHRLREKDIN
-246 DLSALKDKIAKQEK
+246 LSALKDKVAKQEK
-260 FQNYTEQTLLER
+260 FQNHTEQTLLEM
-272 FSNARPKDLEKI
+272 FSNARLKDLEKI
-284 HKKDTDLSALKD
+284 
-296 KIAKQEKFQNY
+296 Q
-307 TEQTLLERFSN
+307 
-318 ARPKD
+318 
-323 LEKIHK
+323 K
-329 IALEQGDFYKDFS
+329 IALEQGDFDKDFS
-342 HFQALKPLSG
+342 HFQALKPLNGS
-352 PFKMASNFLENR
+352 FKMISNFLENR
-364 RILKDNQVLFQFLH
+364 RLLKDNQVLFKFLH
-378 LGVDLIPGK
+378 LGVDLMPSK
-387 DLSLAFDS
+387 DLSLAFDP

-409 NSLINCYGLGLCV
+409 NSLMDCYGLGLCV

-427 KDDGSVGSS
+427 KDDESVGSS
-436 GLKIGSGLH
+436 GLKLGIGLH
-445 LGTLLQ
+445 LGMLLQ

>member
-1 MELRFKI
+1 M
-8 LALVVLILGGYLI
+8 I
-21 FNALITKPKA
+21 FNAFITKPRA

-36 NSKEG
+36 KSEED
-41 ALNDNDG
+41 ALDGNDE

-55 KPIKIKIVAPKGI
+55 KPIKVKIVAPKGI
-68 KRYKLKVTTQ
+68 KRYEIKVTTK
-78 DDLILYE
+78 DNLILYE
-85 KENLV
+85 KESLV
-90 LDKPKSLEVPLIK
+90 LDKPKSLEVPLIR
-103 PKIMG
+103 PEIMG
-108 LEDKCLLYEIQ
+108 LEDKCLDYEFQ

-132 KASFKQEVCVDT
+132 KASFKQEVCIDT
-144 IKPSITILSRSP
+144 IKPLISVLSRSP

-166 VFEALDKNLSQAFVH
+166 IFEALDKNLSQAFVRV
-181 IKKKDF
+181 KKKDF
-187 EAFRLLEFKQRNV
+187 KVFRLLEFKQRNV

-228 TTPLLFKR
+228 ATPLLFKR
-236 KTHRLREKDT
+236 KTHRLRERNI
-246 DLSALKDKIAKQEK
+246 DLSALKDKITKQEK
-260 FQNYTEQTLLER
+260 FQNHTEQTLLEM
-272 FSNARPKDLEKI
+272 FSNARLKDLEKI
-284 HKKDTDLSALKD
+284 
-296 KIAKQEKFQNY
+296 Q
-307 TEQTLLERFSN
+307 
-318 ARPKD
+318 
-323 LEKIHK
+323 K
-329 IALEQGDFYKDFS
+329 IALEQGDFDKDFS
-342 HFQALKPLSG
+342 HFQALKPLNGS
-352 PFKMASNFLENR
+352 FKMISNFLENR
-364 RILKDNQVLFQFLH
+364 RFLKDNQVLFKFLH
-378 LGVDLIPGK
+378 LGVDLMPSK
-387 DLSLAFDS
+387 DLSLAFDP

-409 NSLINCYGLGLCV
+409 NSLMDCYGLGLCV

-427 KDDGSVGSS
+427 KDDESVGSS
-436 GLKIGSGLH
+436 GLKLGIGLH
-445 LGTLLQ
+445 LGMLLQ

>member
-68 KRYKLKVTTQ
+68 KRYELKVTTQ

-103 PKIMG
+103 PEIMG
-108 LEDKCLLYEIQ
+108 LEDKCLSYEIQ

-161 GSAIV
+161 GSTIV
-166 VFEALDKNLSQAFVH
+166 IFEALDKNLSQAFVR

-207 SYENK
+207 SYKNK

-236 KTHRLREKDT
+236 KTHRLREKDI
-246 DLSALKDKIAKQEK
+246 DLSALKDKMAKQEK
-260 FQNYTEQTLLER
+260 SQN
-272 FSNARPKDLEKI
+272 
-284 HKKDTDLSALKD
+284 H
-296 KIAKQEKFQNY
+296 

-342 HFQALKPLSG
+342 HFQTLKPLSG
-352 PFKMASNFLENR
+352 SFKMVSNFLENR
-364 RILKDNQVLFQFLH
+364 RILKDNQVLFQFPH

-409 NSLINCYGLGLCV
+409 NSLIHCYGLGLCV

-427 KDDGSVGSS
+427 KDDESVGSS
-436 GLKIGSGLH
+436 GLKLGNRLH

-479 LLMKG
+479 VLMKG

>member
-1 MELRFKI
+1 MGLGFKI

-21 FNALITKPKA
+21 FNAFITKPRA

-36 NSKEG
+36 KSEEN
-41 ALNDNDG
+41 AFDDNNE

-55 KPIKIKIVAPKGI
+55 KPIKVKITAPKGI
-68 KRYKLKVTTQ
+68 KRYEIKVTTK
-78 DDLILYE
+78 DNLILYE
-85 KENLV
+85 KESLV
-90 LDKPKSLEVPLIK
+90 LDKPKFLEVPLIR
-103 PKIMG
+103 PEIMG
-108 LEDKCLLYEIQ
+108 LEDKCLDYEFQ
-119 ANDWSYANFFNGN
+119 ASDWSYANFFNGN
-132 KASFKQEVCVDT
+132 KASFKQEVCIDT

-166 VFEALDKNLSQAFVH
+166 IFEALDKNLSQAFVRV
-181 IKKKDF
+181 KKKDF
-187 EAFRLLEFKQRNV
+187 KAFRLLEFKQRNV

-236 KTHRLREKDT
+236 KTHRLREKDIN
-246 DLSALKDKIAKQEK
+246 LSALKNKIAKQEK
-260 FQNYTEQTLLER
+260 FQNHTEQTLLEM
-272 FSNARPKDLEKI
+272 FSNARLKDLEKI
-284 HKKDTDLSALKD
+284 
-296 KIAKQEKFQNY
+296 Q
-307 TEQTLLERFSN
+307 
-318 ARPKD
+318 
-323 LEKIHK
+323 K
-329 IALEQGDFYKDFS
+329 IALEQGDFDKDFS
-342 HFQALKPLSG
+342 HFQELKPLNGS
-352 PFKMASNFLENR
+352 FKMISNFLENR
-364 RILKDNQVLFQFLH
+364 RFLKDNQVWFKFLH
-378 LGVDLIPGK
+378 LGVDLMPSK
-387 DLSLAFDS
+387 DLSLAFDP

-409 NSLINCYGLGLCV
+409 NSLMDCYGLGLCV

-427 KDDGSVGSS
+427 KDDESVGSS
-436 GLKIGSGLH
+436 GLKLGIGLH
-445 LGTLLQ
+445 LGMLLQ

>member
-1 MELRFKI
+1 MGF
-8 LALVVLILGGYLI
+8 
-21 FNALITKPKA
+21 
-31 LSFSL
+31 
-36 NSKEG
+36 
-41 ALNDNDG
+41 
-48 ALFWDLK
+48 K

-68 KRYKLKVTTQ
+68 KRYELKVTTQ

-103 PKIMG
+103 PEIMG
-108 LEDKCLLYEIQ
+108 LEDKCLLYGIQ

-132 KASFKQEVCVDT
+132 KASFKQKVCVDT

-166 VFEALDKNLSQAFVH
+166 VFEALDKNLSQAFVRV
-181 IKKKDF
+181 KKKDF

-260 FQNYTEQTLLER
+260 SQNYTEQTFIGKIFQHAPKR
-272 FSNARPKDLEKI
+272 FRKNPQDRFRAR
-284 HKKDTDLSALKD
+284 
-296 KIAKQEKFQNY
+296 
-307 TEQTLLERFSN
+307 
-318 ARPKD
+318 
-323 LEKIHK
+323 
-329 IALEQGDFYKDFS
+329 G
-342 HFQALKPLSG
+342 
-352 PFKMASNFLENR
+352 FL
-364 RILKDNQVLFQFLH
+364 
-378 LGVDLIPGK
+378 
-387 DLSLAFDS
+387 
-395 SVKRVFKGE
+395 
-404 LDFYG
+404 
-409 NSLINCYGLGLCV
+409 
-422 FLAHL
+422 
-427 KDDGSVGSS
+427 
-436 GLKIGSGLH
+436 
-445 LGTLLQ
+445 
-451 GVFVRP
+451 
-457 NEWLNEQWIKTN
+457 
-469 IIAPIEQAKR
+469 
-479 LLMKG
+479 

>member
-1 MELRFKI
+1 MGLGFKI

-21 FNALITKPKA
+21 FNAFITKPRA

-36 NSKEG
+36 KSEEN
-41 ALNDNDG
+41 ALNDNNE

-68 KRYKLKVTTQ
+68 KRYEIKVTTK
-78 DDLILYE
+78 DNLILYE
-85 KENLV
+85 KESLV
-90 LDKPKSLEVPLIK
+90 LDKPKSLEVPLIR
-103 PKIMG
+103 PEIMG
-108 LEDKCLLYEIQ
+108 LEGKCLDYEFQ
-119 ANDWSYANFFNGN
+119 ASDWSYANFFNGN
-132 KASFKQEVCVDT
+132 KASFKQEVCIDT
-144 IKPSITILSRSP
+144 IKPLISVLSRSP

-166 VFEALDKNLSQAFVH
+166 VFEALDKNLSQAFVRV
-181 IKKKDF
+181 KKKDF
-187 EAFRLLEFKQRNV
+187 KAFRLLEFKQRNV
-200 FIALVPW
+200 FIALMPW

-228 TTPLLFKR
+228 TIPLLFKR
-236 KTHRLREKDT
+236 KTHRLREKDIN
-246 DLSALKDKIAKQEK
+246 LSALKDKVAKQEK
-260 FQNYTEQTLLER
+260 FQNHTEQTLLEI
-272 FSNARPKDLEKI
+272 FSNARLKDLEKI
-284 HKKDTDLSALKD
+284 
-296 KIAKQEKFQNY
+296 Q
-307 TEQTLLERFSN
+307 
-318 ARPKD
+318 
-323 LEKIHK
+323 K

-342 HFQALKPLSG
+342 HFQALKPLNG
-352 PFKMASNFLENR
+352 PFKMISNFLENR
-364 RILKDNQVLFQFLH
+364 RFLKDNQVLFKFLH
-378 LGVDLIPGK
+378 LGVDLMPSK
-387 DLSLAFDS
+387 DLSLAFDP

-409 NSLINCYGLGLCV
+409 NSLMDCYGLGLCV

-427 KDDGSVGSS
+427 KDDESVGSS
-436 GLKIGSGLH
+436 GLKLGSGLH
-445 LGTLLQ
+445 LGMLLQ

>member
-1 MELRFKI
+1 MGLGFKI

-21 FNALITKPKA
+21 FNALITKPRA

-36 NSKEG
+36 KSEEN
-41 ALNDNDG
+41 ALNDNNE

-55 KPIKIKIVAPKGI
+55 KPIKVKIVAPKGI
-68 KRYKLKVTTQ
+68 KRYDLKVTTQ
-78 DDLILYE
+78 DNLILYE

-90 LDKPKSLEVPLIK
+90 LDKPKSLEVPLIR
-103 PKIMG
+103 PETMG
-108 LEDKCLLYEIQ
+108 LEDKCLDYEFQ
-119 ANDWSYANFFNGN
+119 ASDWSYANFFNGN
-132 KASFKQEVCVDT
+132 KASFKQEVCIDT
-144 IKPSITILSRSP
+144 IKPLISVLSRSP

-166 VFEALDKNLSQAFVH
+166 IFEALDKNLSQAFVRV
-181 IKKKDF
+181 KKKDF
-187 EAFRLLEFKQRNV
+187 KAFRLLEFKQRNV

-236 KTHRLREKDT
+236 KTHRLRERDIN
-246 DLSALKDKIAKQEK
+246 LSALKDKVAKQEK
-260 FQNYTEQTLLER
+260 FQNHTEQTLLEM
-272 FSNARPKDLEKI
+272 FSNARLKDLEKI
-284 HKKDTDLSALKD
+284 
-296 KIAKQEKFQNY
+296 Q
-307 TEQTLLERFSN
+307 
-318 ARPKD
+318 
-323 LEKIHK
+323 K
-329 IALEQGDFYKDFS
+329 IALEQGDFDKDFS
-342 HFQALKPLSG
+342 HFQALKPLNGS
-352 PFKMASNFLENR
+352 FKMISNFLENR
-364 RILKDNQVLFQFLH
+364 RFLKDNQVLFKFLH
-378 LGVDLIPGK
+378 LGVDLMPSK
-387 DLSLAFDS
+387 DLSLVFDP

-409 NSLINCYGLGLCV
+409 NSLMDCYGLGLCV

-427 KDDGSVGSS
+427 KDDESVGSS
-436 GLKIGSGLH
+436 GLKLGIGLH
-445 LGTLLQ
+445 LGMLLQ

-457 NEWLNEQWIKTN
+457 NEWLNKQWIKTN

>member
-41 ALNDNDG
+41 ALDDNDET
-48 ALFWDLK
+48 LFWDLK

-68 KRYKLKVTTQ
+68 KRYELKVTTQ
-78 DDLILYE
+78 DGLILYE

-103 PKIMG
+103 PEIMG
-108 LEDKCLLYEIQ
+108 LEDKCLSYEIQ

-166 VFEALDKNLSQAFVH
+166 VFEALDKNLSQAFVRV
-181 IKKKDF
+181 KKKDF

-207 SYENK
+207 SYKNK

-236 KTHRLREKDT
+236 KTHRLREKDI
-246 DLSALKDKIAKQEK
+246 DLSALKDKMAKQEK
-260 FQNYTEQTLLER
+260 SQNYTEQ
-272 FSNARPKDLEKI
+272 I
-284 HKKDTDLSALKD
+284 
-296 KIAKQEKFQNY
+296 
-307 TEQTLLERFSN
+307 LLERFSN

-342 HFQALKPLSG
+342 HFQALKPLNGS
-352 PFKMASNFLENR
+352 FKMASNFLENR

-404 LDFYG
+404 FDFYG
-409 NSLINCYGLGLCV
+409 NSLIHCYGLGLCV

-427 KDDGSVGSS
+427 KDDESVGSS
-436 GLKIGSGLH
+436 GLKLGNGLH
-445 LGTLLQ
+445 LGMLLQ

>member
-36 NSKEG
+36 SSKEG

-48 ALFWDLK
+48 TLFWDLK

-68 KRYKLKVTTQ
+68 KRYNLKVTTK
-78 DDLILYE
+78 DNLILYE

-103 PKIMG
+103 PEIMG
-108 LEDKCLLYEIQ
+108 LEDKCLLYEIK

-144 IKPSITILSRSP
+144 IKPSIKVLSRSP

-161 GSAIV
+161 GSAVV
-166 VFEALDKNLSQAFVH
+166 VFEALDKNLSQAFVRV
-181 IKKKDF
+181 KKKDF
-187 EAFRLLEFKQRNV
+187 KAFRLVEFKQRNV

-207 SYENK
+207 SYKNK
-212 DFKAF
+212 DFKVF

-228 TTPLLFKR
+228 TTPLLLKR
-236 KTHRLREKDT
+236 KTHHVREKDI
-246 DLSALKDKIAKQEK
+246 DLSALKD
-260 FQNYTEQTLLER
+260 
-272 FSNARPKDLEKI
+272 LEKI
-284 HKKDTDLSALKD
+284 
-296 KIAKQEKFQNY
+296 Q
-307 TEQTLLERFSN
+307 
-318 ARPKD
+318 
-323 LEKIHK
+323 K

-342 HFQALKPLSG
+342 HFQALKPLNG
-352 PFKMASNFLENR
+352 PFKMISNFLENR
-364 RILKDNQVLFQFLH
+364 RFLKDNQVLFKFLH

-387 DLSLAFDS
+387 DLSLAFDL

-409 NSLINCYGLGLCV
+409 NSLIHCYGLGLCV

-427 KDDGSVGSS
+427 KDDKSVGSS
-436 GLKIGSGLH
+436 GLKLGSGLH
-445 LGTLLQ
+445 LGMLLQ

-469 IIAPIEQAKR
+469 IITPIEQAKR

>member
-36 NSKEG
+36 SSEEK
-41 ALNDNDG
+41 ALNGNDE

-68 KRYKLKVTTQ
+68 KRYNLKVTTQ

-85 KENLV
+85 KKNLV

-103 PKIMG
+103 PEIMG
-108 LEDKCLLYEIQ
+108 LEDKCLLYEIK

-166 VFEALDKNLSQAFVH
+166 VFEALDKNLSQAFVRV
-181 IKKKDF
+181 KKKDF
-187 EAFRLLEFKQRNV
+187 EAFKLLEFKQRNV

-207 SYENK
+207 SYKNK

-236 KTHRLREKDT
+236 KTHRLREKDI

-260 FQNYTEQTLLER
+260 FQNDTEQTLLEM
-272 FSNARPKDLEKI
+272 
-284 HKKDTDLSALKD
+284 
-296 KIAKQEKFQNY
+296 
-307 TEQTLLERFSN
+307 FSN

-342 HFQALKPLSG
+342 RFQALKPLNG
-352 PFKMASNFLENR
+352 PFKMVSNFLENR
-364 RILKDNQVLFQFLH
+364 RILKDNQVLFQFPH
-378 LGVDLIPGK
+378 LGVDLVPGK
-387 DLSLAFDS
+387 DLSLVFDL

-404 LDFYG
+404 FDFYG
-409 NSLINCYGLGLCV
+409 NSLIHCYGLGLCV

-427 KDDGSVGSS
+427 KDDESVGSS
-436 GLKIGSGLH
+436 GLKLGIGLH
-445 LGTLLQ
+445 LGMLLQ

-469 IIAPIEQAKR
+469 IITPIEQAKR
-479 LLMKG
+479 ILMKG

>member
-1 MELRFKI
+1 MGLGFKI

-21 FNALITKPKA
+21 FNAFITKPRA

-36 NSKEG
+36 KSEEN
-41 ALNDNDG
+41 AFDDNNE

-55 KPIKIKIVAPKGI
+55 NPIKVKIVAPKGI
-68 KRYKLKVTTQ
+68 KRYEIKVTTK
-78 DDLILYE
+78 DNLILYE
-85 KENLV
+85 KESLV
-90 LDKPKSLEVPLIK
+90 LDKPKSLEVPLIR
-103 PKIMG
+103 PEIMG
-108 LEDKCLLYEIQ
+108 LEDKCLDYEFQ

-132 KASFKQEVCVDT
+132 KASFKQEVCIDT
-144 IKPSITILSRSP
+144 IKPLISVLSRSP

-166 VFEALDKNLSQAFVH
+166 IFEALDKNLSQAFVRV
-181 IKKKDF
+181 KKKDF
-187 EAFRLLEFKQRNV
+187 KAFRLLEFKQRNV

-236 KTHRLREKDT
+236 KTHRLRERDIN
-246 DLSALKDKIAKQEK
+246 LSALKDKMAKQEK
-260 FQNYTEQTLLER
+260 FQNHTEQTLLEM
-272 FSNARPKDLEKI
+272 FSNARLKDLEKI
-284 HKKDTDLSALKD
+284 
-296 KIAKQEKFQNY
+296 Q
-307 TEQTLLERFSN
+307 
-318 ARPKD
+318 
-323 LEKIHK
+323 K
-329 IALEQGDFYKDFS
+329 IALEQGDFDKDFS
-342 HFQALKPLSG
+342 HFQVLKPLNGS
-352 PFKMASNFLENR
+352 FKMISNFLENR
-364 RILKDNQVLFQFLH
+364 RLLKDNQVLFKFLH
-378 LGVDLIPGK
+378 LGVDLMPSK
-387 DLSLAFDS
+387 DLSLAFDP

-427 KDDGSVGSS
+427 KDDESVGSS
-436 GLKIGSGLH
+436 GLKLGSGLH
-445 LGTLLQ
+445 LGVLLQ

-469 IIAPIEQAKR
+469 IITPIEQAKR

>member
-1 MELRFKI
+1 MGLGFKI

-21 FNALITKPKA
+21 FNALITKPRA

-36 NSKEG
+36 KSEENV
-41 ALNDNDG
+41 LNDNNE

-68 KRYKLKVTTQ
+68 KRYEIKVTTK
-78 DDLILYE
+78 DNLILYE
-85 KENLV
+85 KESLV
-90 LDKPKSLEVPLIK
+90 LDKPKFLEVPLIR
-103 PKIMG
+103 PEIMG
-108 LEDKCLLYEIQ
+108 LEDKCLDYEFQ

-132 KASFKQEVCVDT
+132 KASFKQEVCIDT
-144 IKPSITILSRSP
+144 IKPLISVLSRSP

-166 VFEALDKNLSQAFVH
+166 IFEALDKNLSQAFVCV
-181 IKKKDF
+181 KKKDF
-187 EAFRLLEFKQRNV
+187 KAFRLLEFKQRNV

-236 KTHRLREKDT
+236 KTHRLRERDI
-246 DLSALKDKIAKQEK
+246 DLNALKDKIAKQEK
-260 FQNYTEQTLLER
+260 FQNHTEQTLLEM
-272 FSNARPKDLEKI
+272 FSNARLKDLEKI
-284 HKKDTDLSALKD
+284 
-296 KIAKQEKFQNY
+296 Q
-307 TEQTLLERFSN
+307 
-318 ARPKD
+318 
-323 LEKIHK
+323 K
-329 IALEQGDFYKDFS
+329 IALEQGDFDKDFS
-342 HFQALKPLSG
+342 HFQALKPLNGS
-352 PFKMASNFLENR
+352 FKMISNFLENR
-364 RILKDNQVLFQFLH
+364 RFLKDNQVLFKFLH
-378 LGVDLIPGK
+378 LGVDLMPSK
-387 DLSLAFDS
+387 DLSLAFDPL
-395 SVKRVFKGE
+395 VKRVFKGE

-409 NSLINCYGLGLCV
+409 NSLMDCYGLGLCV

-427 KDDGSVGSS
+427 KDDKSVGSS
-436 GLKIGSGLH
+436 GLKLGIGLH
-445 LGTLLQ
+445 LGMLLQ

>member
-1 MELRFKI
+1 MGLGFKI

-21 FNALITKPKA
+21 FNAFITKPKA

-36 NSKEG
+36 KSEEN
-41 ALNDNDG
+41 ALNDNNE

-55 KPIKIKIVAPKGI
+55 KPIKVKIAAPKGI
-68 KRYKLKVTTQ
+68 KRYEIKVTTK
-78 DDLILYE
+78 DNLILYE
-85 KENLV
+85 KESLV
-90 LDKPKSLEVPLIK
+90 LDKPKSLEVPLIR
-103 PKIMG
+103 PEIMG
-108 LEDKCLLYEIQ
+108 LEDKCLDYEFQ
-119 ANDWSYANFFNGN
+119 ASDWSYANFFNGN
-132 KASFKQEVCVDT
+132 KASFKQKVCIDT
-144 IKPSITILSRSP
+144 IKPLISVLSRSP

-166 VFEALDKNLSQAFVH
+166 IFEALDKNLSQAFVRV
-181 IKKKDF
+181 KKKDF
-187 EAFRLLEFKQRNV
+187 KAFRLLEFKQRNV

-207 SYENK
+207 SYKNK

-236 KTHRLREKDT
+236 KTRHAREKEI

-260 FQNYTEQTLLER
+260 FQNHTEQTLLEM
-272 FSNARPKDLEKI
+272 FSNARLKDLEKI
-284 HKKDTDLSALKD
+284 
-296 KIAKQEKFQNY
+296 Q
-307 TEQTLLERFSN
+307 
-318 ARPKD
+318 
-323 LEKIHK
+323 K
-329 IALEQGDFYKDFS
+329 IALEQGDFDKDFS
-342 HFQALKPLSG
+342 HFQALKPLNGS
-352 PFKMASNFLENR
+352 FKMISNFLENR
-364 RILKDNQVLFQFLH
+364 RLLKDNQVLFKFLH
-378 LGVDLIPGK
+378 LGVDLMPSK

-409 NSLINCYGLGLCV
+409 NSLMDCYGLGLCV

-436 GLKIGSGLH
+436 GLKLGIGLH
-445 LGTLLQ
+445 LGMLLQ
-451 GVFVRP
+451 GVFVWP